1 MANYLAISATGNV
14 KTSLGKLK
22 GIFVSAASATPLIT
36 VYDSATTTTTK
47 TILAVFAPTAS
58 TMYTFA
64 GSDGISFSNGLYI
77 VISGTV
83 TATAVYD

>member
-1 MANYLAISATGNV
+1 
-14 KTSLGKLK
+14 
-22 GIFVSAASATPLIT
+22 LIT